1 MTYKELLYVTT
12 IFDEGSFSAAAKK
25 LYISQSALS
34 QTVRKTEQ
42 EFGLVLFSRNGI
54 RAEPTKAGQ
63 YFIEQGRNVLQAWD
77 EFDRKL
83 HFYAESSQF
92 EMTVG
97 LPAGLVKNLLPFVI
111 PRFEETHPNVKLNI
125 IEERSNTLELLAM
138 QDSINLCVIHEPVYI
153 EAVGRTRVFMSE
165 LLLAVPKTHPFCKQH
180 PYQGLDHLESVDL
193 SEFRTDAFSLLKHQ
207 RVDHMWDPI
216 FTEAGFKPIIYRRSS
231 VWNNIKDYIKQGLS
245 LALIDEIFVRHEP
258 DDEKVAYYRINSEH
272 TRRYISVAYCPGK
285 HLSKQERW
293 FVEALKE
300 YPCIGKDST

>member
-125 IEERSNTLELLAM
+125 IEE
-138 QDSINLCVIHEPVYI
+138 
-153 EAVGRTRVFMSE
+153 
-165 LLLAVPKTHPFCKQH
+165 
-180 PYQGLDHLESVDL
+180 
-193 SEFRTDAFSLLKHQ
+193 
-207 RVDHMWDPI
+207 
-216 FTEAGFKPIIYRRSS
+216 
-231 VWNNIKDYIKQGLS
+231 
-245 LALIDEIFVRHEP
+245 
-258 DDEKVAYYRINSEH
+258 
-272 TRRYISVAYCPGK
+272 
-285 HLSKQERW
+285 
-293 FVEALKE
+293 
-300 YPCIGKDST
+300 